1 MKQHDQ
7 REKSMPDTAGRP
19 KPDGPVEN
27 EADNEDLD
35 RDYDLKSPAH
45 KPPDGG
51 EPSETEAP
59 SR

>member
-1 MKQHDQ
+1 
-7 REKSMPDTAGRP
+7 MPDAAGSPQPDAPVEP
-19 KPDGPVEN
+19 KP
-27 EADNEDLD
+27 DNEDLD

-51 EPSETEAP
+51 QPSETEGP